1 MVTLLEAG
9 VEYAPMLNMV
19 NDFTTRDSTWIYKQ
33 IVGKEIFIP
42 LANLTTR
49 RELELHIA
57 DRPTKTI
64 IALTKLYEA
73 TPMLHTQPTS
83 SIFNQCFDFIN

>member
-42 LANLTTR
+42 L
-49 RELELHIA
+49 
-57 DRPTKTI
+57 PT
-64 IALTKLYEA
+64 
-73 TPMLHTQPTS
+73 
-83 SIFNQCFDFIN
+83 